1 MSDRKSPEEQSEN
14 QNFERL
20 QRVRNLWYLNP
31 TDIAA
36 SGLSFFSDWWSS
48 RNWRKIAI
56 MIPPFI
62 LLFCLGSL
70 VLAGKLMQKTTLMG
84 WYQNQSIK
92 IVDEIVEGR
101 KASIEPT
108 AEQIAKADLMLSRI
122 LQLGDG
128 NLPSR
133 FYVAQQNI
141 AIGRVDV
148 ARGIISQ
155 IAPDNRPGLAEA
167 HEWMAKDI
175 ISRASRGEQVS
186 EEVLRHHLQ
195 NSLERFDLNFE
206 PALYEFYA
214 SILEREKRTNEASR
228 LLAKAGEIN
237 PVYQLKLVDYL
248 IQKKLI
254 NQAKGHADL
263 LVSKVENAIANPK
276 SKPEDIARDIVLA
289 ARAYSM
295 TDRIDESLAFLEK
308 HPPNELNMADWRRLY
323 SENFRMKFRKSLVR
337 SDDRMQVNLNFLGAA
352 IKSDPTNVAVQ
363 SEIQVLNEIGI
374 ASTPEQRKALI
385 NLIAQQ
391 GSSLVPKIILANA
404 TLIEGKIDEAI
415 TYYEL
420 ILAEVPEF
428 TIVLNNLAA
437 ILSKKTPPEI
447 DKARELI
454 DKAISITPNIAECRD
469 TKGDIE
475 AQAGNNDSAITE
487 YLKALELAPARL
499 TTREKLINLY
509 ASIGNEPEANKQK
522 ELLQKVKDE
531 LARIQAQ
538 REKAIEEEK
547 IAEQKRAAEASA
559 QQSAASPENNSNT
572 AGDSNATGN
581 PNEESKPNTQDNPTA
596 GSQTSES
603 KDK

>member
-1 MSDRKSPEEQSEN
+1 M
-14 QNFERL
+14 
-20 QRVRNLWYLNP
+20 
-31 TDIAA
+31 
-36 SGLSFFSDWWSS
+36 
-48 RNWRKIAI
+48 
-56 MIPPFI
+56 
-62 LLFCLGSL
+62 

-101 KASIEPT
+101 KESVEPT

-128 NLPSR
+128 NIPSR

-175 ISRASRGEQVS
+175 LSRAARGEQVS

-206 PALYEFYA
+206 PALYEIYA
-214 SILEREKRTNEASR
+214 SMLDREKRFNEAAR
-228 LLAKAGEIN
+228 LLTKAGEIS
-237 PVYQLKLVDYL
+237 PVYQLKVVDYL
-248 IQKKLI
+248 TKKKLT
-254 NQAKGHADL
+254 NQAKGQADL
-263 LVSKVENAIANPK
+263 LVSKVENAVANPN
-276 SKPEDIARDIVLA
+276 SKPEDIARDVVLA
-289 ARAYSM
+289 ASAYSM
-295 TDRIDESLAFLEK
+295 TNRIDESLVFLEK
-308 HPPNELNMADWRRLY
+308 HPPNQFNMADWRRLY
-323 SENFRMKFRKSLVR
+323 SENFREKFRKSLVR
-337 SDDRMQVNLNFLGAA
+337 SDGRMQVNLNFLSAA
-352 IKSDPTNVAVQ
+352 IRSDPTNVAVQ
-363 SEIQVLNEIGI
+363 SEIQVLDEVGI

-391 GSSLVPKIILANA
+391 GSSLVPKIVLANSA
-404 TLIEGKIDEAI
+404 LAEGKIDEAI

-428 TIVLNNLAA
+428 TIALNNLAKV
-437 ILSKKTPPEI
+437 LSKKTPPEI
-447 DKARELI
+447 DKARQLI

-475 AQAGNNDSAITE
+475 AQAGNNDSAVTE

-499 TTREKLINLY
+499 TTREKLIKLY
-509 ASIGNEPEANKQK
+509 ESQGNESEASKQT

-538 REKAIEEEK
+538 REKAIEEER
-547 IAEQKRAAEASA
+547 AAQEQAAQERAAQEQAAQEKRAAEASSE
-559 QQSAASPENNSNT
+559 QNTTPPDNNANSESNP
-572 AGDSNATGN
+572 S
-581 PNEESKPNTQDNPTA
+581 EESKTNPPAPPNS

-603 KDK
+603 TIK

>member
-1 MSDRKSPEEQSEN
+1 
-14 QNFERL
+14 
-20 QRVRNLWYLNP
+20 
-31 TDIAA
+31 
-36 SGLSFFSDWWSS
+36 
-48 RNWRKIAI
+48 
-56 MIPPFI
+56 
-62 LLFCLGSL
+62 
-70 VLAGKLMQKTTLMG
+70 
-84 WYQNQSIK
+84 
-92 IVDEIVEGR
+92 
-101 KASIEPT
+101 
-108 AEQIAKADLMLSRI
+108 
-122 LQLGDG
+122 
-128 NLPSR
+128 
-133 FYVAQQNI
+133 
-141 AIGRVDV
+141 VDV

-263 LVSKVENAIANPK
+263 LVSKVENAKANPK

-363 SEIQVLNEIGI
+363 AEIQVLNEIGI
-374 ASTPEQRKALI
+374 AATPEQRKALI

-391 GSSLVPKIILANA
+391 GSSLVPKIVLANA
-404 TLIEGKIDEAI
+404 ALNEGKIDEAI

-437 ILSKKTPPEI
+437 ILSKKIPPKIE
-447 DKARELI
+447 KARELI

-499 TTREKLINLY
+499 TTREKLINMY
-509 ASIGNEPEANKQK
+509 ASLGNEAEANKQK

-547 IAEQKRAAEASA
+547 IAEQKRAVEASA
-559 QQSAASPENNSNT
+559 QQSATSPENNSNT
-572 AGDSNATGN
+572 EGDSNASGN

-596 GSQTSES
+596 GSQTLES

>member
-1 MSDRKSPEEQSEN
+1 
-14 QNFERL
+14 
-20 QRVRNLWYLNP
+20 
-31 TDIAA
+31 
-36 SGLSFFSDWWSS
+36 
-48 RNWRKIAI
+48 

-101 KASIEPT
+101 KQSIEPT
-108 AEQIAKADLMLSRI
+108 SDQIAKADLMLSRI
-122 LQLGDG
+122 LQLGEG

-167 HEWMAKDI
+167 HEWMAKDL

-186 EEVLRHHLQ
+186 PDVLRHHLQ

-206 PALYEFYA
+206 PALYEIYA
-214 SILEREKRTNEASR
+214 SMLERDKRSSEATR
-228 LLAKAGEIN
+228 LLAKAGEISSI
-237 PVYQLKLVDYL
+237 YQLKLLDYL
-248 IQKKLI
+248 TQKKLV
-254 NQAKGHADL
+254 NQAKGIADSFI
-263 LVSKVENAIANPK
+263 SKVEDAIANPK

-295 TDRIDESLAFLEK
+295 TDRVDDSIRFLEK
-308 HPPNELNMADWRRLY
+308 HQPNQLNMADWRRVY
-323 SENFRMKFRKSLVR
+323 SENFRSKFRKSLVR
-337 SDDRMQVNLNFLGAA
+337 SNDQMQVNLNFLNVA
-352 IKSDPTNVAVQ
+352 IKADPTNVAVQ
-363 SEIQVLNEIGI
+363 SELQILKEIGI
-374 ASTPEQRKALI
+374 ASTPDQRKSLV

-391 GSSLVPKIILANA
+391 GSSVVPKILLAESA
-404 TLIEGKIDEAI
+404 LVEGKTDEAI

-428 TIVLNNLAA
+428 TIVLNNVAA
-437 ILSKKTPPEI
+437 LMAKKTEPNIE
-447 DKARELI
+447 KARELI

-469 TKGDIE
+469 TKADIE
-475 AQAGNNDSAITE
+475 AQAGNNDAAIAE

-499 TTREKLINLY
+499 TTREKLIKLY
-509 ASIGNEPEANKQK
+509 EAVGNGSEVAKQK

-538 REKAIEEEK
+538 REKAFEEQRE
-547 IAEQKRAAEASA
+547 AEQNNPPGNRLEQNAGE
-559 QQSAASPENNSNT
+559 QST
-572 AGDSNATGN
+572 ATDEG
-581 PNEESKPNTQDNPTA
+581 KPSVTEKQKTE
-596 GSQTSES
+596 SQTSETL
-603 KDK
+603 DK

>member
-1 MSDRKSPEEQSEN
+1 MSDSKSPEEQSEN

-31 TDIAA
+31 TDVVS
-36 SGLSFFSDWWSS
+36 SGLSFLSDWWNT
-48 RNWRKIAI
+48 RDWRKIAI
-56 MIPPFI
+56 IIPPFI
-62 LLFCLGSL
+62 LLFCLGSM

-92 IVDEIVEGR
+92 IVDEIVDGR
-101 KASIEPT
+101 KESVEPT

-175 ISRASRGEQVS
+175 VSRAARGEQVS

-206 PALYEFYA
+206 PALYEIYA
-214 SILEREKRTNEASR
+214 SMLDREKRFNEAAR
-228 LLAKAGEIN
+228 LLTKAGEIS
-237 PVYQLKLVDYL
+237 PVYQLKVVDYL
-248 IQKKLI
+248 TQKKLT
-254 NQAKGHADL
+254 NQAKGQADL
-263 LVSKVENAIANPK
+263 LVSKVENAVANPN
-276 SKPEDIARDIVLA
+276 SKPEDIARDVVLA
-289 ARAYSM
+289 ASAYAM
-295 TDRIDESLAFLEK
+295 TDRIDESLVFLEK
-308 HPPNELNMADWRRLY
+308 HPPNQFNMADWRRLY
-323 SENFRMKFRKSLVR
+323 SENFRKKFRKSLVR
-337 SDDRMQVNLNFLGAA
+337 SDDRMQVNLNFLSAA

-363 SEIQVLNEIGI
+363 SEIQVLYEVGI

-391 GSSLVPKIILANA
+391 GSSLVPKIVLANSA
-404 TLIEGKIDEAI
+404 LAEGKVDEAI

-428 TIVLNNLAA
+428 TIALNNLAA
-437 ILSKKTPPEI
+437 VLAKKTPPEI
-447 DKARELI
+447 DKARQLI

-475 AQAGNNDSAITE
+475 AQAGNNDSALTE

-499 TTREKLINLY
+499 TTREKLIKLY
-509 ASIGNEPEANKQK
+509 ESLGNESEASKQR

-547 IAEQKRAAEASA
+547 AAQEKAAQEKRAAEASSE
-559 QQSAASPENNSNT
+559 QNT
-572 AGDSNATGN
+572 TPPDNNATSESN
-581 PNEESKPNTQDNPTA
+581 PSEESKTNAQEPPNS
-596 GSQTSES
+596 GSPTSES
-603 KDK
+603 IDK

>member
-1 MSDRKSPEEQSEN
+1 
-14 QNFERL
+14 
-20 QRVRNLWYLNP
+20 
-31 TDIAA
+31 
-36 SGLSFFSDWWSS
+36 
-48 RNWRKIAI
+48 
-56 MIPPFI
+56 MIPPSI

-175 ISRASRGEQVS
+175 ISRAARGEQVS

-214 SILEREKRTNEASR
+214 SILEREKRTNDATK

-263 LVSKVENAIANPK
+263 LVSKVENAVANPK
-276 SKPEDIARDIVLA
+276 SKPEDIARDTVLA

-308 HPPNELNMADWRRLY
+308 HPPNELNIADWRRLY

-391 GSSLVPKIILANA
+391 GSSLVPKIVLANSA
-404 TLIEGKIDEAI
+404 LTEGKVDEAI

-437 ILSKKTPPEI
+437 VLSKKTQPEL

-454 DKAISITPNIAECRD
+454 DKAIAITPNIVECRD

-475 AQAGNNDSAITE
+475 AQAGNNDIAITE

-509 ASIGNEPEANKQK
+509 GSIGNESEANKQK

-538 REKAIEEEK
+538 REKAIAEEK
-547 IAEQKRAAEASA
+547 AAEQKRAAEASF
-559 QQSAASPENNSNT
+559 QQSTTTPE
-572 AGDSNATGN
+572 SNANGEGN
-581 PNEESKPNTQDNPTA
+581 PNAAGNQSEESKPNIQDNSTA

>member
-1 MSDRKSPEEQSEN
+1 MSDDKSPEEQSEN

-31 TDIAA
+31 TDVA
-36 SGLSFFSDWWSS
+36 SNGLAFFSEWWSS
-48 RNWRKIAI
+48 RDWRKIAI
-56 MIPPFI
+56 IIPPFI

-101 KASIEPT
+101 KESVEPT

-122 LQLGDG
+122 LQLGEG

-175 ISRASRGEQVS
+175 ISRASRGEQMS
-186 EEVLRHHLQ
+186 QDVLRHHLQ

-206 PALYEFYA
+206 PALYEIYA
-214 SILEREKRTNEASR
+214 SMLDRDKRYTEAAR
-228 LLAKAGEIN
+228 LLTKAGEIS
-237 PVYQLKLVDYL
+237 PIYQLKVVDYL
-248 IQKKLI
+248 IQKKLT
-254 NQAKGHADL
+254 NQAKGSADL
-263 LVSKVENAIANPK
+263 LVSRVENSIANPK
-276 SKPEDIARDIVLA
+276 SKPEDIARDVILA
-289 ARAYSM
+289 ARAYTM
-295 TDRIDESLAFLEK
+295 TDRIDDSIKFLDKYRPTEF
-308 HPPNELNMADWRRLY
+308 NLADWRRTL
-323 SENFRMKFRKSLVR
+323 SENFRIKFRKSLVR
-337 SDDRMQVNLNFLGAA
+337 SNERMQVNLNFLNEA
-352 IKSDPTNVAVQ
+352 IKFDPTNVAVQ
-363 SEIQVLNEIGI
+363 SELQLLNEIGI
-374 ASTPEQRKALI
+374 ASTPDQRKSLV

-391 GSSLVPKIILANA
+391 GSSLVPKILLAESA
-404 TLIEGKIDEAI
+404 LIEGRMGEAI

-420 ILAEVPEF
+420 VLAEVPEF

-437 ILSKKTPPEI
+437 LLAKKTPPDIE
-447 DKARELI
+447 KARELI
-454 DKAISITPNIAECRD
+454 DKAISITPNVAECRD
-469 TKGDIE
+469 TKGNIE
-475 AQAGNNDSAITE
+475 AQAGNNDSAVNE

-499 TTREKLINLY
+499 TTREKLIKLY
-509 ASIGNEPEANKQK
+509 ESIGNESEATKQK
-522 ELLQKVKDE
+522 EILQKVKDE

-547 IAEQKRAAEASA
+547 TAEPEAAIPSTDDKTKGDVKPSA
-559 QQSAASPENNSNT
+559 
-572 AGDSNATGN
+572 
-581 PNEESKPNTQDNPTA
+581 EENPTP
-596 GSQTSES
+596 GSQTS
-603 KDK
+603 DATDR

>member
-1 MSDRKSPEEQSEN
+1 MSDDKSPEEQSKN
-14 QNFERL
+14 NNFERL

-31 TDIAA
+31 ADMA
-36 SGLSFFSDWWSS
+36 SGALAFFSEWWSS
-48 RNWRKIAI
+48 RDWRKIAI

-84 WYQNQSIK
+84 WYQSQAVK

-101 KASIEPT
+101 KESVEPT
-108 AEQIAKADLMLSRI
+108 PEQIAKADLMLSRI
-122 LQLGDG
+122 LQLGAGD
-128 NLPSR
+128 LPSR

-167 HEWMAKDI
+167 HEWMAKDM
-175 ISRASRGEQVS
+175 ISKASRGEQVS
-186 EEVLRHHLQ
+186 PDVLRHHLQ

-206 PALYEFYA
+206 PALYEIYA
-214 SILEREKRTNEASR
+214 SMLDRDKRFSEAAR

-237 PVYQLKLVDYL
+237 PVYQLKMVDYL
-248 IQKKLI
+248 VQKKLT
-254 NQAKGHADL
+254 NQAKGSADS
-263 LVSKVENAIANPK
+263 LVSKVENSIADPK
-276 SKPEDIARDIVLA
+276 SKPEDIARDVILA

-295 TDRIDESLAFLEK
+295 TDRIDESIKFLDK
-308 HPPNELNMADWRRLY
+308 HRPNQFNVADWRRTL
-323 SENFRMKFRKSLVR
+323 SENFRMKFRGSLAR
-337 SDDRMQVNLNFLGAA
+337 SNNQVQVNLNFLNEA
-352 IKSDPTNVAVQ
+352 IKIDPTNVAVQ
-363 SEIQVLNEIGI
+363 SELQLLNEIGL
-374 ASTPEQRKALI
+374 ASTPDQRKALV

-391 GSSLVPKIILANA
+391 GSSLVPKIALAESA
-404 TLIEGKIDEAI
+404 LVEGRVDEAI
-415 TYYEL
+415 AYYEL

-437 ILSKKTPPEI
+437 LFAKKTSPDIE
-447 DKARELI
+447 KARELI
-454 DKAISITPNIAECRD
+454 DKAIATAPNIAECRD

-499 TTREKLINLY
+499 TTREKLIKLY
-509 ASIGNEPEANKQK
+509 ESLNNEAEASKQK
-522 ELLQKVKDE
+522 EILQKVKDE

-538 REKAIEEEK
+538 REKAIEEAK
-547 IAEQKRAAEASA
+547 AAEQNKATTENSGEQNAA
-559 QQSAASPENNSNT
+559 NT
-572 AGDSNATGN
+572 DGTPSVDGKPSLDAN
-581 PNEESKPNTQDNPTA
+581 PNPA
-596 GSQTSES
+596 SQTSETS
-603 KDK
+603 DK

>member
-1 MSDRKSPEEQSEN
+1 VSDDKSPEEQSEN

-31 TDIAA
+31 TDVA
-36 SGLSFFSDWWSS
+36 SNGLAFFSEWWSS
-48 RNWRKIAI
+48 RDWRKIAI
-56 MIPPFI
+56 IIPPFI

-101 KASIEPT
+101 KESVEPT

-122 LQLGDG
+122 LQLGEG

-175 ISRASRGEQVS
+175 ISRASRGEQMS
-186 EEVLRHHLQ
+186 QDVLRHHLQ

-206 PALYEFYA
+206 PALYEIYA
-214 SILEREKRTNEASR
+214 SMLDRDKRYTEAAR
-228 LLAKAGEIN
+228 LLTKAGEIS
-237 PVYQLKLVDYL
+237 PIYQLKVVDYL
-248 IQKKLI
+248 IQKKLT
-254 NQAKGHADL
+254 NQAKGSADL
-263 LVSKVENAIANPK
+263 LVSRVENSIANPK
-276 SKPEDIARDIVLA
+276 SKPEDIARDVILA
-289 ARAYSM
+289 ARAYTM
-295 TDRIDESLAFLEK
+295 TDRIDDSIKFLDKYRPTEF
-308 HPPNELNMADWRRLY
+308 NLADWRRTL
-323 SENFRMKFRKSLVR
+323 SENFRIKFRKSLVR
-337 SDDRMQVNLNFLGAA
+337 SNERMQVNLNFLNEA
-352 IKSDPTNVAVQ
+352 IKFDPTNVAVQ
-363 SEIQVLNEIGI
+363 SELQLLNEIGI
-374 ASTPEQRKALI
+374 ASTPDQRKSLV

-391 GSSLVPKIILANA
+391 GSSLVPKILLAESA
-404 TLIEGKIDEAI
+404 LIEGRMGEAI

-420 ILAEVPEF
+420 VLAEVPEF

-437 ILSKKTPPEI
+437 LLAKKTPPDIE
-447 DKARELI
+447 KARELI
-454 DKAISITPNIAECRD
+454 DKAISITPNVAECRD
-469 TKGDIE
+469 TKGNIE
-475 AQAGNNDSAITE
+475 AQAGNNDSAVNE

-499 TTREKLINLY
+499 TTREKLIKLY
-509 ASIGNEPEANKQK
+509 ESIGNESEATKQK
-522 ELLQKVKDE
+522 EILQKVKDE

-547 IAEQKRAAEASA
+547 TAEPEAAIPSTDDKTKGDVKPSA
-559 QQSAASPENNSNT
+559 
-572 AGDSNATGN
+572 
-581 PNEESKPNTQDNPTA
+581 EENPTP
-596 GSQTSES
+596 GSQTS
-603 KDK
+603 DATDR